1 MTWIQ
6 TVRGAIA
13 PEALGPTL
21 IHEHILC
28 DFIGAA
34 ETGHHRWDVTTVVA
48 TMLPHLQELRRRGI
62 TAFVDC
68 TPMYLGRDVR
78 VLLQLA
84 EETGLHILT
93 NTGLYKEPYLP
104 EEVFRLGPEELA
116 AQWIAE
122 WEQGIEGTGVRPGF
136 IKIAVKPEPL
146 APIQQLIVRAAARAH
161 LATGL
166 LVACHTGHAR
176 AAQESLD
183 LIEAEGM
190 DPRRY
195 VIVHAQNIEELED
208 HVALARRGA
217 WLEYDG
223 IGGGQDE
230 RHLRLVLEMVAKGYE
245 DRLLISQDAGWYT
258 AGEPQGGR
266 VRPYTAL
273 SDTFIPALRRA
284 GATEA
289 LVRKLLVTNPRRAL
303 TLGRG

>member
-34 ETGHHRWDVTTVVA
+34 ETGPHRWDVATVVA

-84 EETGLHILT
+84 EGTGLHILT

-104 EEVFRLGPEELA
+104 EGVFRLEPEELA

-176 AAQESLD
+176 AAQESLN

-223 IGGGQDE
+223 ISDDSAEWHITLVRHALE
-230 RHLRLVLEMVAKGYE
+230 RGYGDRVL
-245 DRLLISQDAGWYT
+245 LSQDAGWYE
-258 AGEPQGGR
+258 AGQPQGGT
-266 VRPYTAL
+266 VRPYTYL
-273 SDTFIPALRRA
+273 IGEFVPLLRHA
-284 GATEA
+284 GVSE
-289 LVRKLLVTNPRRAL
+289 REIHRLLIENPQRAL
-303 TLGRG
+303 AIG